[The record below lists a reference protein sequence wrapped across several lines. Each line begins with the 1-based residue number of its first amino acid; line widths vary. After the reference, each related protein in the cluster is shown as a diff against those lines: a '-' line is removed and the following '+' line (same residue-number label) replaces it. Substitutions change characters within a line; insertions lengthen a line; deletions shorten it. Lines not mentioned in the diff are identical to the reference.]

1 MIENFTDRGTG
12 TILDG
17 YSTIDE
23 LANIIKAGWIIHNN
37 LKGLRNSAMFALS
50 HTLLLRGDNVRNFD
64 LSCLFSVELE
74 GESLRNRRNPFAV
87 VGTLI
92 KSKTNVEGRKDYS
105 AMLRHKDVKCCA
117 ISWLALYLFARWETD
132 GFPSFET
139 PESWYNLKVCKY
151 YVNKLGLSIR

>member
-12 TILDG
+12 TLLDG
-17 YSTIDE
+17 YSTLDD
-23 LANIIKAGWIIHNN
+23 LANIIKAGWTLHNN

-50 HTLLLRGDNVRNFD
+50 HTLLLRGDNVRTFD

-74 GESLRNRRNPFAV
+74 GESLGNRIPFAV

-117 ISWLALYLFARWETD
+117 ISWLALYLFARLNAND
-132 GFPSFET
+132 FPSFDS
-139 PESWYNLKVCKY
+139 PVSWYNLKVCIY
-151 YVNKLGLSIR
+151 YVKKLGLSIR